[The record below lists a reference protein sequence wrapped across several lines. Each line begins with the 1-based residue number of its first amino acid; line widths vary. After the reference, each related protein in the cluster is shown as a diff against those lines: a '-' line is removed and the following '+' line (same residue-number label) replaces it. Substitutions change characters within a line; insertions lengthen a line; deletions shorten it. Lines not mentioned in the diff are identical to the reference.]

1 MSGHVIPSGNSAR
14 EILVARRLRAGV
26 RHASGWLRA
35 LACMLRAVEER
46 RILATL
52 DDRMLADVG
61 LNRLDAE
68 REVARAPWDLER
80 RN

>member
-1 MSGHVIPSGNSAR
+1 MSDHALHPGSLLR
-14 EILVARRLRAGV
+14 EGGAATRVPAAGWLAFVARMARAI
-26 RHASGWLRA
+26 
-35 LACMLRAVEER
+35 EER

-68 REVARAPWDLER
+68 RESARAPWDIQPR
-80 RN
+80 V